1 PMKTLNMDGD
11 GSFLAYKD
19 IDLSGIDSVAIK
31 VNGNMRGSSAGGGIE
46 MRLDNEN
53 GTLIGK
59 TSFINFAQRG
69 QTRVLANLTDTLG
82 KHTLYFVFRNPNAKP
97 GQTLLQPIEMEM
109 IPKK

>member
-1 PMKTLNMDGD
+1 MDGD

-19 IDLSGIDSVAIK
+19 IDMTGIDSVAIK
-31 VNGNMRGSSAGGGIE
+31 VNGNMRGSSAGGVIE

-69 QTRVLANLTDTLG
+69 QNRVLADIADAEG

-109 IPKK
+109 ISKK